1 MNYLNVLKKQ
11 LEDLDFENATA
22 FTEQVNTTWCDQ
34 VSFQVSGTEI
44 QAVGLCFALVQRSID
59 GTNWETDGTDGD
71 VQVIGDDETV
81 FLAGAQ
87 PLVGNYYRLAATI
100 TGGGEM
106 SLETYVLGKGFV

>member
-11 LEDLDFENATA
+11 LEDLDFEDTTA
-22 FTEQVNTTWCDQ
+22 FTEQVDTTWCDQ
-34 VSFQVSGTEI
+34 VSFQILGSEI
-44 QAVGLCFALVQRSID
+44 QAVGTCYALIQRSID
-59 GTNWETDGTDGD
+59 GENWDTDGTDGD
-71 VQVIGDDETV
+71 VQTIGDGDVV

-87 PLVGNYYRLAATI
+87 PLVGNYYRVAATI